1 MVPNPKELSAD
12 QLRRGCDLVGCGATS
27 TADLP
32 QLEGIIG
39 QERATRAL
47 EFGLDIPSY
56 GFNVF
61 AMGPTGAGKTTTIK
75 AYLERKAA
83 GEPVPDDW
91 CYVNNFKQLDQP
103 NAIRLPAHAGSK
115 FRDAVDGMLK
125 SLREEIPRAFE
136 GEEYMAHRNRIAR
149 ELDEQRKTVLKS
161 LNEFVEG
168 KGFSL
173 VQTPMGLVIVPVING
188 EVVSPEQYDKLEPEV
203 RDRLEAQRP
212 DMQQSLEKTM
222 MQVRELEKSAKE
234 KLTSLDQDIA
244 QFTVGHFFADIKAA
258 FPHAEVDTFLD
269 QAQEDL
275 VQNIE
280 IFKSR
285 TPESQDG
292 NDVPKM
298 MLSRLESPY
307 DRYRVNPIVDNCDL
321 KGAPVVVEVNPTVH
335 NLVGRIEHKAEFG
348 ALVTNFSMIKAGSL
362 LRANGGYLVLDA
374 KAVLMQPL
382 AWESLKRCLRS
393 QEVRVEELANQ
404 VSLIATTSLSP
415 EPIPLNVKVVLV
427 GDAETYYLLYSMDEQ
442 FSKLFKVRADFA
454 VDMPWDGDSVMKYAR
469 FIRDRCDETH
479 LPHFDMGAVAEVVE
493 YGARLVENQKK
504 LTTRFA
510 EVADLVDESAY
521 WASRATHEL
530 VTADD
535 VQRAISERIYRA
547 SQLEERVREMIEDGT
562 IMVDTAGEAVG
573 QVNGLAIIA
582 LGDYMFGRPSRITAK
597 VFMGQSG
604 VINIERE
611 AKMSGRIHDKGV
623 LILAGYLGGKY
634 AQDKPLSIS
643 ASLAFEQNY
652 EGIDGDSASS
662 TELYAL
668 LSAISGLPIK
678 QGLAVTGSV
687 NQNGQV
693 QPIGGVTRKIE
704 GFFDVCVGRGLT
716 GEQGV
721 LIPQTNVRNLMLRH
735 DVVAA
740 VAEGKFHIYP
750 VHSIDEGIAIL
761 TGREGGERGSDGK
774 YPDGSV
780 NAEVDHRLRELA
792 ELLRRFG
799 DGEDDKPS
807 TSANDTGRDT
817 PAKLQD
823 NATGNMR

>member
-1 MVPNPKELSAD
+1 MVPQPRELNSD
-12 QLRRGCDLVGCGATS
+12 QLRRGCDLEGCGATS

-47 EFGLDIPSY
+47 KFGLDIPSY
-56 GFNVF
+56 GFNVY
-61 AMGPTGAGKTTTIK
+61 AMGPTGAGKTTTIT

-83 GEPVPDDW
+83 NEPVPDDW

-103 NAIRLPAHAGSK
+103 NAIRLPAHAASK
-115 FRDAVDGMLK
+115 LRDAVEAMLR

-136 GEEYMAHRNRIAR
+136 GEEYMAHRNKIAR
-149 ELDEQRKTVLKS
+149 ELDEQRTATLKTLT
-161 LNEFVEG
+161 EFVSN

-188 EVVSPEQYDKLEPEV
+188 EVVSPEQYDKLEPDV
-203 RDRLEAQRP
+203 REKLEEQRP
-212 DMQQSLEKTM
+212 EMQESLEKTM
-222 MQVRELEKSAKE
+222 MQVRELEKTAKE
-234 KLTSLDQDIA
+234 KMSNLDRDIA
-244 QFTVGHFFADIKAA
+244 EFTVGHFFEDIKTA

-269 QAQEDL
+269 EAKEDL
-275 VQNIE
+275 IQNIE

-298 MLSRLESPY
+298 MLSRMDSPY
-307 DRYRVNPIVDNCDL
+307 DRYRVNPVVDNCDL
-321 KGAPVVVEVNPTVH
+321 TGAPVVVEVNPTVH

-348 ALVTNFSMIKAGSL
+348 ALVTNFGMIKAGAL
-362 LRANGGYLVLDA
+362 LRANGGYLILDA
-374 KAVLMQPL
+374 KSVLMQPL
-382 AWESLKRCLRS
+382 AWDTLKRCLRS
-393 QEVRVEELANQ
+393 QEVRIEELANQ
-404 VSLIATTSLSP
+404 VSLIATTSLNP

-427 GDAETYYLLYSMDEQ
+427 GDAQTYYLLYSMDEQ
-442 FSKLFKVRADFA
+442 FPKLFKVRADFA
-454 VDMPWDGDSVMKYAR
+454 IDMPWDGDSVMKYAR
-469 FIRDRCDETH
+469 FIRDRCDEAH

-521 WASRATHEL
+521 WASQAGHDL
-530 VTADD
+530 VSGED
-535 VQRAISERIYRA
+535 VQRAISERVYRA
-547 SQLEERVREMIEDGT
+547 SQLEEHVQEMIDEGT
-562 IMVDTAGEAVG
+562 IMVDTAGEVVG

-582 LGDYMFGRPSRITAK
+582 LGDYWFGRPSRITAK
-597 VFMGQSG
+597 VYMGQSG

-668 LSAISGLPIK
+668 LSAISGLPIR

-704 GFFDVCVGRGLT
+704 GFFDVCKARGLT

-721 LIPQTNVRNLMLRH
+721 LIPQTNVQNLMLRH
-735 DVVAA
+735 DVVQA

-750 VHSIDEGIAIL
+750 VSTIDEGIGIL
-761 TGREGGERGSDGK
+761 AGRDAGVRDQDGRF
-774 YPDGSV
+774 PEGSV
-780 NAEVDHRLRELA
+780 NDAVDRRLRELA
-792 ELLRRFG
+792 EHLRQFG
-799 DGEDDKPS
+799 ENEDKKSDTKPRNS
-807 TSANDTGRDT
+807 D
-817 PAKLQD
+817 QE
-823 NATGNMR
+823 